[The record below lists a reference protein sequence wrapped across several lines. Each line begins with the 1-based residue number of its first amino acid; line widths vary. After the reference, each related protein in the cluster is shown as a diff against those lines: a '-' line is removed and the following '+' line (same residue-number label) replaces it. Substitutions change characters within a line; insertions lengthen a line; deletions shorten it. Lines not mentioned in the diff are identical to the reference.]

1 MENKEKKLRNLVGAI
16 RKIDCLGRIVIPS
29 EFRKIFDLHQD
40 DLVDLVLDLNN
51 KEIIIK
57 KNEGIKIA
65 ID

>member
-16 RKIDCLGRIVIPS
+16 RKIDCLGRIVIPA

-40 DLVDLVLDLNN
+40 DLVDLVVDLNN